1 MEPAPASATS
11 SEGETS
17 SSSPG
22 ANPLFAGWNI
32 ARWALGSGGG
42 VRPPAVVVPSRPPP
56 APQPV
61 AAASAAAQ
69 AAASLAAWEEAEERP
84 AARGFGS
91 FGALGP
97 AASQEQQQQLYGS
110 GGLGGAAGGAAYLEE
125 EEQEFYEEE
134 EEEAEWDTYRP
145 FKLLLA
151 GGVAGAVS
159 RTATAPMDRLKM
171 LLQIQDCQRGLTIK
185 EGIRKMAAE
194 GTVHAFFKGNG
205 TNVVKIAPETA
216 IKLTLND
223 ALKHVVAADPDEITP
238 AQRMTAGALAGA
250 CAQATIYPFELVR
263 TRLAVCT
270 TNTYGGIVDCAQKVL
285 AQEGWRAFY
294 RGMVP
299 SMLGILPYA
308 GVDITIFELLKER
321 LLDEYEGASP
331 PAHLILAAG
340 MLSSS
345 IAQFAAY
352 PLALTRTRLQAQGIG
367 GKPIKY
373 RGMMDVLRKTV
384 ANEGVRGLYKGSLTN
399 LAEVAKTHS
408 NLNAYPNG
416 ANLLPVIVPLQ
427 GSLTN
432 LAKVAPAAG
441 ISWLVFEQA
450 KLLMSVDHRR

>member
-1 MEPAPASATS
+1 M
-11 SEGETS
+11 
-17 SSSPG
+17 
-22 ANPLFAGWNI
+22 
-32 ARWALGSGGG
+32 
-42 VRPPAVVVPSRPPP
+42 
-56 APQPV
+56 
-61 AAASAAAQ
+61 
-69 AAASLAAWEEAEERP
+69 AAWEEAEERP
-84 AARGFGS
+84 AARGLGG
-91 FGALGP
+91 FGAFGP
-97 AASQEQQQQLYGS
+97 AAQQQQRQVYG
-110 GGLGGAAGGAAYLEE
+110 GGLGVAGGGAAYVEE
-125 EEQEFYEEE
+125 EEGFYEEE
-134 EEEAEWDTYRP
+134 EEETEWDTYRP

-171 LLQIQDCQRGLTIK
+171 LLQIQDCERGLTIK

-194 GTVHAFFKGNG
+194 GTVRAFFKGNG

-223 ALKHVVAADPDEITP
+223 ALKHVVTPDPDEITP
-238 AQRMTAGALAGA
+238 GQRMLAGALAGA
-250 CAQATIYPFELVR
+250 VAQATIYPFELVR
-263 TRLAVCT
+263 TRLAVCSS
-270 TNTYGGIVDCAQKVL
+270 NMYGGIVDCTTKVL

-308 GVDITIFELLKER
+308 GVDIAIFELLKER
-321 LLDEYEGASP
+321 LLDEYEGAAP
-331 PAHLILAAG
+331 PAHMILAAG

-373 RGMMDVLRKTV
+373 AGMVDVLRKTV
-384 ANEGVRGLYKGSLTN
+384 ANEGVRGLFK
-399 LAEVAKTHS
+399 
-408 NLNAYPNG
+408 
-416 ANLLPVIVPLQ
+416 

-441 ISWLVFEQA
+441 ISWLVFEQT
-450 KLLMSVDHRR
+450 KLLMSVDPRH

>member
-1 MEPAPASATS
+1 MGAP
-11 SEGETS
+11 
-17 SSSPG
+17 
-22 ANPLFAGWNI
+22 
-32 ARWALGSGGG
+32 
-42 VRPPAVVVPSRPPP
+42 
-56 APQPV
+56 
-61 AAASAAAQ
+61 
-69 AAASLAAWEEAEERP
+69 
-84 AARGFGS
+84 
-91 FGALGP
+91 
-97 AASQEQQQQLYGS
+97 
-110 GGLGGAAGGAAYLEE
+110 AGGAAYIEE
-125 EEQEFYEEE
+125 EEEEFYEEE
-134 EEEAEWDTYRP
+134 ETEWDTYRP
-145 FKLLLA
+145 LKLLLA

-194 GTVHAFFKGNG
+194 GTVRAFFKGNG

-223 ALKHVVAADPDEITP
+223 ALKHVVTPDPDEITP

-263 TRLAVCT
+263 TRLAVCS
-270 TNTYGGIVDCAQKVL
+270 TNTYRGIVDCAQKVL

-321 LLDEYEGASP
+321 LLDEYEGAAP
-331 PAHLILAAG
+331 PAHMILAAG

-373 RGMMDVLRKTV
+373 AGMGDVLRKTV
-384 ANEGVRGLYKGSLTN
+384 ANEGVRGLYK
-399 LAEVAKTHS
+399 
-408 NLNAYPNG
+408 
-416 ANLLPVIVPLQ
+416 

-450 KLLMSVDHRR
+450 KLLMSVDPRR